1 MTTRTD
7 ADPRP
12 PRSPV
17 DTTLRWLALLV
28 IASTLVT
35 QAIRGAWLFVI
46 VGTAVCAIALAM
58 WSVGSSADRRR
69 ERQFEAD
76 FGGSLDAVRA
86 SLDQARLRTLRDTE
100 GEVQA
105 VRELRREAPQVS
117 LLQAVELIRSL

>member
-17 DTTLRWLALLV
+17 YTTLRWLALLV

-35 QAIRGAWLFVI
+35 QAIRGMWPFVI
-46 VGTAVCAIALAM
+46 GGTAVCLIALAM
-58 WSVGSSADRRR
+58 WSVGYAADKRR

-76 FGGSLDAVRA
+76 FGGSLDTVRA
-86 SLDQARLRTLRDTE
+86 SLDQPRLRTLRDTE
-100 GEVQA
+100 GEVEA
-105 VRELRREAPQVS
+105 VRELRRETPQVS

>member
-17 DTTLRWLALLV
+17 YTTLRWLALLV

-35 QAIRGAWLFVI
+35 QAIRGMWPFVI
-46 VGTAVCAIALAM
+46 VGTAVCLIALAM
-58 WSVGSSADRRR
+58 WSVGYAADKRR

-86 SLDQARLRTLRDTE
+86 SLDQPRLRTLRDTE
-100 GEVQA
+100 GEVEA
-105 VRELRREAPQVS
+105 VRELRRETPQVS